1 MGSARTR
8 SNMSAGSMGAT
19 FAFIVRSE
27 IAAQTPLTQSKN
39 SWQHSPLQGG
49 RPSRQP
55 QVRLKLRGGRDTCAP
70 GQQTDEPQQ
79 GVLSQHS
86 PQTPS
91 SGQNVRPGEQ
101 PQVPCWQ
108 ARPPSQ
114 SKLLQHC

>member
-1 MGSARTR
+1 MGKARTR
-8 SNMSAGSMGAT
+8 ASMSAGSIAEI
-19 FAFIVRSE
+19 FAFIARSE
-27 IAAQTPLTQSKN
+27 IAAQTPLLQPKPAA
-39 SWQHSPLQGG
+39 QHSPLQGG

-55 QVRLKLRGGRDTCAP
+55 QVRLKLSGGRQTCSP
-70 GQQTDEPQQ
+70 GPQTGGPQQ
-79 GVLSQHS
+79 GGLSPQS

-91 SGQNVRPGEQ
+91 SGQNVRPGGQ